1 MFFMQ
6 ETFFTSKEAA
16 QITGCTLRQIQY
28 WREKG
33 IVVPVIGDTGTGRSI
48 YYSRSNL
55 MELAALVYWL
65 STGISFDIA
74 CETLKQLKE
83 QEPEL
88 FISGQGKRFMLLL
101 SQDDSLSLVEFDRK
115 RAIPTERFAI
125 ASRDEGK
132 AVIPVWLD
140 VIYQGLAKK
149 LAD

>member
-6 ETFFTSKEAA
+6 EKFFTSKEAA

-48 YYSRSNL
+48 YYSRPNL
-55 MELAALVYWL
+55 VELAALVYWL

-88 FISGQGKRFMLLL
+88 FISGRGRRFMLLL

-125 ASRDEGK
+125 ASLDEGK

-140 VIYQGLAKK
+140 VIYQQSAVK
-149 LAD
+149 LKM

>member
-1 MFFMQ
+1 MQ

-16 QITGCTLRQIQY
+16 QLTGCTLRQIQY

-55 MELAALVYWL
+55 VELAAMVYWL
-65 STGISFDIA
+65 STGISFDVA
-74 CETLKQLKE
+74 CFILKQLKE

-88 FISGQGKRFMLLL
+88 FISGQGKRFMLL

-115 RAIPTERFAI
+115 RAI
-125 ASRDEGK
+125 ASLDEGK

-140 VIYQGLAKK
+140 VIYQQLCQN
-149 LAD
+149 LS

>member
-33 IVVPVIGDTGTGRSI
+33 IVVPVISDTGTGRSI

-55 MELAALVYWL
+55 VELAALVYWL

-74 CETLKQLKE
+74 CETLKRLKE

-88 FISGQGKRFMLLL
+88 FISGKGKRFMLLL
-101 SQDDSLSLVEFDRK
+101 SAQDDSVSLVEFDR
-115 RAIPTERFAI
+115 ERAI
-125 ASRDEGK
+125 ASLDQGK
-132 AVIPVWLD
+132 PVIPVWLD
-140 VIYQGLAKK
+140 EIYQK
-149 LAD
+149 LALKLGKS

>member
-55 MELAALVYWL
+55 VELAALVYWL

-74 CETLKQLKE
+74 CFILKQLKE
-83 QEPEL
+83 QELEL
-88 FISGQGKRFMLLL
+88 FISGKGKRFMLLL

-115 RAIPTERFAI
+115 RAIAFL
-125 ASRDEGK
+125 DEGK
-132 AVIPVWLD
+132 SVIPVWLD
-140 VIYQGLAKK
+140 VILFIRG
-149 LAD
+149 

>member
-1 MFFMQ
+1 MQ

-33 IVVPVIGDTGTGRSI
+33 IVVPVISDTGTGRSI

-55 MELAALVYWL
+55 VELAALVYWL

-74 CETLKQLKE
+74 CETLKRLKE

-88 FISGQGKRFMLLL
+88 FISGKGKRFMLLL
-101 SQDDSLSLVEFDRK
+101 SAQDDSVSLVEFDR
-115 RAIPTERFAI
+115 ERAI
-125 ASRDEGK
+125 ASLDQGK
-132 AVIPVWLD
+132 PVIPVWLD
-140 VIYQGLAKK
+140 EIYQK
-149 LAD
+149 LALKLGKS

>member
-6 ETFFTSKEAA
+6 EKFFTSKEAA

-55 MELAALVYWL
+55 VELAALVYWL

-74 CETLKQLKE
+74 CETHKTLKE

-101 SQDDSLSLVEFDRK
+101 SQDDSLSLVEFDRE
-115 RAIPTERFAI
+115 RAVAFL
-125 ASRDEGK
+125 DEGK
-132 AVIPVWLD
+132 SVIPLWLD

>member
-1 MFFMQ
+1 MQ

-16 QITGCTLRQIQY
+16 EITGCTLRQIQY

-33 IVVPVIGDTGTGRSI
+33 IIVPVIGDTGTGRSI

-55 MELAALVYWL
+55 VELAALVYWL

-74 CETLKQLKE
+74 CETHKTLKE

-88 FISGQGKRFMLLL
+88 FISGQGRRFMLLL

-115 RAIPTERFAI
+115 RAI
-125 ASRDEGK
+125 ASLDEGK
-132 AVIPVWLD
+132 SVIPVWLD
-140 VIYQGLAKK
+140 VIYQNLALK
-149 LAD
+149 LGKN

>member
-1 MFFMQ
+1 MQ

-16 QITGCTLRQIQY
+16 QLTGCTLRQIQY

-33 IVVPVIGDTGTGRSI
+33 IVVPVISDTGTGRSI

-55 MELAALVYWL
+55 VELAALVYWL

-101 SQDDSLSLVEFDRK
+101 SAQDDSLSLVEFDRK
-115 RAIPTERFAI
+115 RAI
-125 ASRDEGK
+125 ASLDQGK
-132 AVIPVWLD
+132 PVIPVWLD
-140 VIYQGLAKK
+140 EIYQRLALK
-149 LAD
+149 LETS

>member
-1 MFFMQ
+1 MQ

-33 IVVPVIGDTGTGRSI
+33 IVVPVISDTGTGRSI

-55 MELAALVYWL
+55 VELAAMVYWL

-83 QEPEL
+83 QESEL
-88 FISGQGKRFMLLL
+88 FISGKGKRFMLLL
-101 SQDDSLSLVEFDRK
+101 SAQDDSLSLVEFDR
-115 RAIPTERFAI
+115 ERAI
-125 ASRDEGK
+125 ASLDEGK

-140 VIYQGLAKK
+140 VIYEKLQKK
-149 LAD
+149 LAS

>member
-55 MELAALVYWL
+55 VELAALVYWL

-74 CETLKQLKE
+74 CFILKQLKE
-83 QEPEL
+83 QELEL
-88 FISGQGKRFMLLL
+88 FISGKGKRFMLLL

-115 RAIPTERFAI
+115 RAIAFL
-125 ASRDEGK
+125 DEGK
-132 AVIPVWLD
+132 SVIPVWLD
-140 VIYQGLAKK
+140 VILFITPGSPI
-149 LAD
+149 

>member
-33 IVVPVIGDTGTGRSI
+33 IVVPVISETGTGRSI

-55 MELAALVYWL
+55 VELAALVYWL

-83 QEPEL
+83 EEPEL
-88 FISGQGKRFMLLL
+88 FISGQGKRFTLLL

-115 RAIPTERFAI
+115 RAI
-125 ASRDEGK
+125 ASLDQGK
-132 AVIPVWLD
+132 SVIPVWLD
-140 VIYQGLAKK
+140 IIYQGLASK
-149 LAD
+149 LLR

>member
-6 ETFFTSKEAA
+6 EKFFTSKEAA

-55 MELAALVYWL
+55 VELAALVYWL

-88 FISGQGKRFMLLL
+88 FISGQGRRFMLLL

-115 RAIPTERFAI
+115 RAI
-125 ASRDEGK
+125 ASLDEGK

-140 VIYQGLAKK
+140 VIYQGLANK
-149 LAD
+149 LSR

>member
-1 MFFMQ
+1 MQ

-33 IVVPVIGDTGTGRSI
+33 IVVPIISETGTGRSI

-55 MELAALVYWL
+55 VELAALVYWL
-65 STGISFDIA
+65 STGISFDVA

-115 RAIPTERFAI
+115 IAI
-125 ASRDEGK
+125 ASLDQGK
-132 AVIPVWLD
+132 SVIPVWLD
-140 VIYQGLAKK
+140 VIYQGLASK
-149 LAD
+149 LPR

>member
-55 MELAALVYWL
+55 VELAALVYWL

-74 CETLKQLKE
+74 CETLKRLKE

-88 FISGQGKRFMLLL
+88 FISGKGKRFMLLL
-101 SQDDSLSLVEFDRK
+101 SAQDDSVSLVEFDR
-115 RAIPTERFAI
+115 ERAI
-125 ASRDEGK
+125 ASLDEGK
-132 AVIPVWLD
+132 PVIPVWLD
-140 VIYQGLAKK
+140 VIYQQLTNK
-149 LAD
+149 LAQ

>member
-6 ETFFTSKEAA
+6 EKFFTSKEAA
-16 QITGCTLRQIQY
+16 QITGCTLPQIQY

-55 MELAALVYWL
+55 VELAALVYWL

-88 FISGQGKRFMLLL
+88 FISGRGRRFMLLL

-125 ASRDEGK
+125 ASLDEGK

-140 VIYQGLAKK
+140 VIYQGLASK
-149 LAD
+149 LSR

>member
-1 MFFMQ
+1 MQ

-33 IVVPVIGDTGTGRSI
+33 IVVPVISDTGTGRSI

-55 MELAALVYWL
+55 VELAAMVYWL
-65 STGISFDIA
+65 STGINFDVV
-74 CETLKQLKE
+74 CEILKQLKE

-88 FISGQGKRFMLLL
+88 FISGKGKRFMLLL
-101 SQDDSLSLVEFDRK
+101 SAQDDSLSLVEFDR
-115 RAIPTERFAI
+115 ERAI
-125 ASRDEGK
+125 ASLDEGK

-140 VIYQGLAKK
+140 VIYQNLASR
-149 LAD
+149 LA

>member
-1 MFFMQ
+1 MQ

-16 QITGCTLRQIQY
+16 KLAGCTLRQIQY

-33 IVVPVIGDTGTGRSI
+33 IVVPVISETGTGRSI
-48 YYSRSNL
+48 YYSKSNL
-55 MELAALVYWL
+55 VELAAMVYWL

-88 FISGQGKRFMLLL
+88 FISGKGKRFMLLL

-115 RAIPTERFAI
+115 SAI
-125 ASRDEGK
+125 ASLDEGK

-140 VIYQGLAKK
+140 VIYQQLASK
-149 LAD
+149 LLR

>member
-1 MFFMQ
+1 MQ

-16 QITGCTLRQIQY
+16 QLTGCTLRQIQY

-33 IVVPVIGDTGTGRSI
+33 IVVPIISDTGTGRSI

-55 MELAALVYWL
+55 VELAAMVCWL

-74 CETLKQLKE
+74 CFILKQLKE

-115 RAIPTERFAI
+115 MAI
-125 ASRDEGK
+125 AFLDEGK

-140 VIYQGLAKK
+140 VIYQELVSR
-149 LAD
+149 LTD

>member
-1 MFFMQ
+1 
-6 ETFFTSKEAA
+6 
-16 QITGCTLRQIQY
+16 
-28 WREKG
+28 
-33 IVVPVIGDTGTGRSI
+33 V
-48 YYSRSNL
+48 
-55 MELAALVYWL
+55 ELAALVYWL

-115 RAIPTERFAI
+115 RAIPTKRFAI
-125 ASRDEGK
+125 ASLDEGK

-140 VIYQGLAKK
+140 VIYEDLAVK
-149 LAD
+149 LEKQSVN

>member
-6 ETFFTSKEAA
+6 EKFFTSKEAA

-33 IVVPVIGDTGTGRSI
+33 IVVPVISETGTGRSI

-55 MELAALVYWL
+55 VELAAMVYWL

-74 CETLKQLKE
+74 CFILKQLKE

-88 FISGQGKRFMLLL
+88 FVSGQGRRFMLLL

-115 RAIPTERFAI
+115 RAI
-125 ASRDEGK
+125 ASLDEGK

-140 VIYQGLAKK
+140 VIYQQLAVK
-149 LAD
+149 LKM

>member
-1 MFFMQ
+1 MQ

-33 IVVPVIGDTGTGRSI
+33 IVVPVISDTGTGRSI

-55 MELAALVYWL
+55 VELAALVYWL

-88 FISGQGKRFMLLL
+88 FISGQGRRFMLLL

-115 RAIPTERFAI
+115 MAI
-125 ASRDEGK
+125 AHLDQGK

-140 VIYQGLAKK
+140 VIYQQLLMK
-149 LAD
+149 LELNKLNLKTNK

>member
-1 MFFMQ
+1 MQ
-6 ETFFTSKEAA
+6 EKFFTSKEAA

-33 IVVPVIGDTGTGRSI
+33 IVVPVISDTGTGRSI

-55 MELAALVYWL
+55 VELAAMVYWL

-88 FISGQGKRFMLLL
+88 FISGQGRRYMLLL

-115 RAIPTERFAI
+115 RAIAFL
-125 ASRDEGK
+125 DEGK

-140 VIYQGLAKK
+140 VIYQQLLMK
-149 LAD
+149 LELNKLNLKTNK

>member
-1 MFFMQ
+1 MQ

-33 IVVPVIGDTGTGRSI
+33 IVVPVISETGTGRSI

-55 MELAALVYWL
+55 VELAAMVYWL

-74 CETLKQLKE
+74 SQTLKMLKE

-88 FISGQGKRFMLLL
+88 FISGQGKQFMLLL
-101 SQDDSLSLVEFDRK
+101 SAQDDSLSLVEFDREK
-115 RAIPTERFAI
+115 AI
-125 ASRDEGK
+125 ASLDEGK
-132 AVIPVWLD
+132 SVIPVWLD
-140 VIYQGLAKK
+140 VIYQQLQKN
-149 LAD
+149 